1 MRNLAP
7 EQVKQLLD
15 MNPDILLLDVREKW
29 ELDICQIQPCLHIPM
44 QEIPTAL
51 EQLDNER
58 ETVVICHHGARS
70 MQVGSYLEQAGFN
83 NIINLAGGVD
93 AWADTV
99 DSQMQK
105 Y

>member
-7 EQVKQLLD
+7 EQVQQLLEL
-15 MNPDILLLDVREKW
+15 NPDILLLDVREKW
-29 ELDICQIQPCLHIPM
+29 ELEICQIQPSLHIPM
-44 QEIPTAL
+44 QEVPTAL
-51 EQLDNER
+51 EQLDADR

-70 MQVGSYLEQAGFN
+70 MQVGSYLEQLGFS

-93 AWADTV
+93 AWAETI
-99 DSQMQK
+99 DSQMQR